1 MTSDSGTYRPE
12 SSSDLPDFSQFYT
25 SRVNN
30 EAEHDGRS
38 HAELM
43 EEAVAIARDAWQPES
58 KYEILDVIALGGMGC
73 ILRARDLAAQREV
86 AMKVVLRASG
96 DLDLIDR
103 FTREARIVA
112 HLEHPNIVPVHDIGW
127 SIHGDP
133 YLRPSSEKVSPHG
146 PRPIPTTGRS
156 RFWLTVESSGQA
168 ASSVGV
174 GQVNLTTSAS
184 AARAF
189 SNTSSISDR
198 VDPKGEYRL
207 V

>member
-1 MTSDSGTYRPE
+1 MTSDSGTYGPE

-25 SRVNN
+25 SRVNA

-38 HAELM
+38 YAELM
-43 EEAVAIARDAWQPES
+43 EEAVSIARDAWQPDS

-96 DLDLIDR
+96 NLELIDR

-133 YLRPSSEKVSPHG
+133 YFTMTWVQG
-146 PRPIPTTGRS
+146 D
-156 RFWLTVESSGQA
+156 
-168 ASSVGV
+168 
-174 GQVNLTTSAS
+174 NLYDLVMRLKDGDGDIV
-184 AARAF
+184 AR
-189 SNTSSISDR
+189 
-198 VDPKGEYRL
+198 
-207 V
+207 